1 MPSSYFPASAW
12 LLSLLLALGLPS
24 FGATPPSAS
33 AAAPVSK
40 TASTPSVFDTAAI
53 HGAYA
58 DGDFEKVTSTLEP
71 VLAAKTILPKA
82 DSVFLY
88 RHLGVIYAKDPGTRE
103 KGKYCFR
110 KLLDVDPQ
118 AQILDLYATDEI
130 YQVFRTVQAE
140 WDLSHPNAQGQAVAS
155 NRAVAPAPA
164 MEPAAPPA
172 AKPARSGQTWKRY
185 AAVGGAVAVTAG
197 LTTWYLLSSQKED
210 SKKVTLEVDPA
221 QPK

>member
-1 MPSSYFPASAW
+1 MSSPISPVSV
-12 LLSLLLALGLPS
+12 LLFALGLPV
-24 FGATPPSAS
+24 FGAAPQPSS
-33 AAAPVSK
+33 ATTSAPMAK
-40 TASTPSVFDTAAI
+40 TTSSPSVLDTAVI

-58 DGDFEKVTSTLEP
+58 DGDFEKVTSSLEP
-71 VLAAKTILPKA
+71 ILAAKTVLPKA
-82 DSVFLY
+82 DSIFLF

-140 WDLSHPNAQGQAVAS
+140 WDLSHPNAQNQAASSS
-155 NRAVAPAPA
+155 NRVSAAPAPV

-172 AKPARSGQTWKRY
+172 AKPAKTQSWKRY

-197 LTTWYLLSSQKED
+197 LTTWYLLSSQKAD
-210 SKKVTLEVDPA
+210 NKTVTVEVDPA